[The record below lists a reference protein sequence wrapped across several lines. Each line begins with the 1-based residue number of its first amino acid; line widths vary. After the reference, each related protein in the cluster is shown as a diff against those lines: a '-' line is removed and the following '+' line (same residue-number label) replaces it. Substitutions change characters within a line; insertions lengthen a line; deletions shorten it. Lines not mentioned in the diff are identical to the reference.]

1 MKKVLVVAAALLAGA
16 VTFAPNAEAGN
27 GRTGA
32 FIGGVAAG
40 VVGSAL
46 LGAVTAP
53 PVYAAPPAYY
63 AAPAPGP
70 VYVQPGYE
78 EVVPACV
85 IHRVPLYDSYGN
97 FAGYQR
103 RRVCN

>member
-16 VTFAPNAEAGN
+16 VTFAPSAEAGN

-32 FIGGVAAG
+32 FIGGLAAG

-46 LGAVTAP
+46 LGAAVAP

-63 AAPAPGP
+63 VAPAPGP
-70 VYVQPGYE
+70 VYVQPGYDE
-78 EVVPACV
+78 VPAC
-85 IHRVPLYDSYGN
+85 IIRRVPVYDAYGN

-103 RRVCN
+103 RRICN